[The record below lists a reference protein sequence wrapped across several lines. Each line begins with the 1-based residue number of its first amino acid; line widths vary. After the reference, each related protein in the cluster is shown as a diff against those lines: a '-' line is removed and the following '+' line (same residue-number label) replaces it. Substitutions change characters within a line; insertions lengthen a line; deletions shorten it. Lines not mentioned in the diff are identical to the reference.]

1 MRSIFSLIII
11 MLFFPLIVFSAK
23 WQIVGPRALG
33 MGGAYVAVV
42 NDSTAAYWNPAAFG
56 FYKKKE
62 VKRYQNRDFGLGIG
76 AGAGYSIHN
85 DLGEKID
92 NILDYDYEGV
102 SNDINT
108 DGSLSITKLND
119 YVKLISELN
128 KITEKDSVIF
138 KANGFIASRIGNFG
152 IGVFA
157 LGNIAATP
165 LLDLKNINVDNNS
178 NNIITELSNIGGDN
192 TLDVL
197 SNDQYN
203 SLVNTISNLPG
214 WDSTTAQNFVY
225 AIDDTLKNN
234 GISTVTNDT
243 IDAVIT
249 TAEVAANA
257 QTGGTYDQNDSKIRF
272 KGLIYF
278 EVPLSYGYAFN
289 KNFAIGGNVK
299 FMKGRYYESYVSLY
313 DNNNDNDLFD
323 KAKDNYEESTTFG
336 VDLGAMYKIGNTITL
351 GIVGRNLNTPKFDK
365 PSGGDYELDPQARAG
380 IAITPFSWLTLAADI
395 DLTKNET
402 NIKDYDSQNISIG
415 AEIELLKFLAL
426 RAGYYKNLAENDID
440 NVYTAG
446 LGLNF
451 YLFRLDAGIAFSDKT
466 TTIDG
471 KDLPNEIKAEVAL
484 SFEF

>member
-1 MRSIFSLIII
+1 MRLVTYILLSLIIPS
-11 MLFFPLIVFSAK
+11 LVFSAE

-56 FYKKKE
+56 FYKTTDVRK
-62 VKRYQNRDFGLGIG
+62 YQNRNFGLGVG
-76 AGAGYSIHN
+76 VGAGYSIHN

-92 NILDYDYEGV
+92 NILDFDYDV
-102 SNDINT
+102 ISSDISS
-108 DGSLSITKLND
+108 DGQISLQNLDD
-119 YVKLISELN
+119 YVNLIN
-128 KITEKDSVIF
+128 NVAKINENDAVVF
-138 KANGFIASRIGNFG
+138 KTNGYIASRIGHFG
-152 IGVFA
+152 IGVYA
-157 LGNIAATP
+157 LGNIAALP
-165 LLDLKNINVDNNS
+165 ILDLKNIGINTS
-178 NNIITELSNIGGDN
+178 TTNII
-192 TLDVL
+192 
-197 SNDQYN
+197 
-203 SLVNTISNLPG
+203 
-214 WDSTTAQNFVY
+214 
-225 AIDDTLKNN
+225 DTLKDVDGTTGETPSNSN
-234 GISTVTNDT
+234 LQDLAQEIANTLPNWSLSDANDYLADLEDSLNTQGIPITQDIINAAYTVAKVAND
-243 IDAVIT
+243 
-249 TAEVAANA
+249 A
-257 QTGGTYDQNDSKIRF
+257 QSGKSYDQNQSKIKF
-272 KGLIYF
+272 NGLIYV
-278 EVPLSYGYAFN
+278 EVPLTYGYAFN

-313 DNNNDNDLFD
+313 DDNNDNDLFD
-323 KAKDNYEESTTFG
+323 NAKDDYEESTTFG

-365 PSGGDYELDPQARAG
+365 PSGGEYKLDPQARAG

-395 DLTKNET
+395 DLTKNDT
-402 NIKDYDSQNISIG
+402 NVNNYDSQNLSIG

-426 RAGYYKNLAENDID
+426 RAGYYKNLAESDID

-471 KDLPNEIKAEVAL
+471 NDLPNEIKAEVAL